1 MKNKLIRF
9 LLLFTLFFS
18 IQASANPIN
27 KINFTGLNFHSEKML
42 LEILPFK
49 VGQNFN
55 SSISDK
61 IIDSL
66 FETGFFSDISIIKDS
81 NNLTINIK
89 ENPYIKYLDINI
101 NKGSGLTAWLKN
113 EKEFLTDEIINELIE
128 SNELSAGEI
137 YTKRK
142 LTELITLIED
152 QYIKSGYYNVLVDS
166 QIDLDQQNKIGV
178 ELNITQGN
186 KATIGSL
193 NISGNDRLTETRI
206 TEIF

>member
-9 LLLFTLFFS
+9 LLLFALFFS

-55 SSISDK
+55 TSISDK

-81 NNLTINIK
+81 NNLQLILKKT
-89 ENPYIKYLDINI
+89 
-101 NKGSGLTAWLKN
+101 LT
-113 EKEFLTDEIINELIE
+113 
-128 SNELSAGEI
+128 
-137 YTKRK
+137 
-142 LTELITLIED
+142 
-152 QYIKSGYYNVLVDS
+152 
-166 QIDLDQQNKIGV
+166 
-178 ELNITQGN
+178 
-186 KATIGSL
+186 
-193 NISGNDRLTETRI
+193 
-206 TEIF
+206 